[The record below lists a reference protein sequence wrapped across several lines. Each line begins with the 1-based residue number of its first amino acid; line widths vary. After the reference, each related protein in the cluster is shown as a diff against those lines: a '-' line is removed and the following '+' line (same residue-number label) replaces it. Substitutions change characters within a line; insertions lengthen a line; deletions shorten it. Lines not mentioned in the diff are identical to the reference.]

1 MAVRRSRSRSR
12 SRAPG
17 TDGPTPDTL
26 AASGPPGDPESVA
39 RTICLRL
46 LAATPR
52 TRAELAE
59 ALAKREV
66 PDDAAERVLDR
77 FTEVGLIDDA
87 AYAEAWVRT
96 RQAGR
101 GLARRALAHE
111 LRRRGVDETVVQSA
125 VETIDPDDERA
136 AARALVDRKLPA
148 SRRLDRNTRVRRLA
162 GMLARKGYSTEIALK
177 VVDEAL
183 ADESS
188 AEDRDG

>member
-1 MAVRRSRSRSR
+1 MTRPTVAARRSRSR

-17 TDGPTPDTL
+17 PDGPKPDTL

-77 FTEVGLIDDA
+77 FTEVGLVDDV

-125 VETIDPDDERA
+125 VDTIDPDDERA
-136 AARALVDRKLPA
+136 TARALVDRKLPA
-148 SRRLDRNTRVRRLA
+148 SRRLDRDKRVRRLA
-162 GMLARKGYSTEIALK
+162 GMLARKGYSTETALK
-177 VVDEAL
+177 VVNEAL
-183 ADESS
+183 AE
-188 AEDRDG
+188 ERDS